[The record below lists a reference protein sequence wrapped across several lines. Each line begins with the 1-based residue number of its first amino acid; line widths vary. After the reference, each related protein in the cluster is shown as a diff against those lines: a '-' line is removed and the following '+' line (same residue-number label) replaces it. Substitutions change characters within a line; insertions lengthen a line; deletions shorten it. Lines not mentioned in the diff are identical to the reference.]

1 MEERRRYFKKI
12 NDSLAEMN
20 STINYLYKATNT
32 YAKNRLLSKL
42 HNNISDLLVLTQS
55 MEISEN
61 AGENADGA
69 GRFFTLQELM
79 RYNGR
84 DGSPPYVAINGVVY
98 DVSDARSWVR
108 GMHHGMMAGRDITKA
123 FESCHIDESVLSKL
137 KIVGKIRND

>member
-1 MEERRRYFKKI
+1 MKERREYFKKI

-20 STINYLYKATNT
+20 STIDYLYKATNT

-42 HNNISDLLVLTQS
+42 QNNISDLLVLTQS

-61 AGENADGA
+61 TGENADEA
-69 GRFFTLQELM
+69 NRFFTLQELM

-137 KIVGKIRND
+137 KIVGKVRND